1 MHVCNC
7 STSPPVNPTPIN
19 PYPTSPSAPT
29 GYGSMPSPPTF
40 DGTEPTGYGG
50 EPTATPNSADS
61 MLFNLMLLFTTT
73 SVVLSLVAANYF

>member
-61 MLFNLMLLFTTT
+61 MSFNLMLLFTTT